1 MERGDKRQVIKITT
15 KRYRRSEI
23 LQEAKNPD
31 LSMLRDK
38 PSFKSTISDYE
49 GLFINY
55 GFRETAYP
63 YTQQNAYSEERERE
77 VTVAVLENDE
87 IYAEFLPTLGGRLWT
102 LYDKRHKKNII
113 YKNDVIR
120 FRNLAIRNAWFSGG
134 VEWNCGVIG
143 HSPFTCSQMYCAE
156 VKGANGEEVLRF
168 YEYERIRGVYY
179 QMDFWLEGNRLMSAV
194 RIENPNEE
202 VVPMYW
208 WSNMAT
214 PEYPGGRVAVAA
226 SRAYN
231 NSDGMGIKN
240 RRFPLTAASMC
251 PIPRIYPILSIISMI
266 YPTASRS
273 SSPTPTRTASTAPV
287 VEPSPERAQAV
298 LVGTP
303 QGLGALAEPADRLRR
318 RLCRDTGGT
327 RQDSV

>member
-1 MERGDKRQVIKITT
+1 MIKITP
-15 KRYRRSEI
+15 KRYRCSEI
-23 LQEAKNPD
+23 LQETKNPD

-38 PSFKSTISDYE
+38 PSFKSTISDCE

-63 YTQQNAYSEERERE
+63 YTQPNAYSEERERE

-156 VKGANGEEVLRF
+156 VKGANGEESFRVLK
-168 YEYERIRGVYY
+168 
-179 QMDFWLEGNRLMSAV
+179 L
-194 RIENPNEE
+194 
-202 VVPMYW
+202 
-208 WSNMAT
+208 
-214 PEYPGGRVAVAA
+214 
-226 SRAYN
+226 
-231 NSDGMGIKN
+231 K
-240 RRFPLTAASMC
+240 
-251 PIPRIYPILSIISMI
+251 
-266 YPTASRS
+266 
-273 SSPTPTRTASTAPV
+273 
-287 VEPSPERAQAV
+287 
-298 LVGTP
+298 
-303 QGLGALAEPADRLRR
+303 
-318 RLCRDTGGT
+318 
-327 RQDSV
+327 

>member
-1 MERGDKRQVIKITT
+1 
-15 KRYRRSEI
+15 
-23 LQEAKNPD
+23 
-31 LSMLRDK
+31 MLRDK

-63 YTQQNAYSEERERE
+63 YTQQNAYSEERERK

-102 LYDKRHKKNII
+102 LYDKRHKKN
-113 YKNDVIR
+113 KNDVIR

-179 QMDFWLEGNRLMSAV
+179 QMDFWLECNRLMSAV

-226 SRAYN
+226 SRA
-231 NSDGMGIKN
+231 SA
-240 RRFPLTAASMC
+240 R
-251 PIPRIYPILSIISMI
+251 YPARKPQQERLENMLS
-266 YPTASRS
+266 AR
-273 SSPTPTRTASTAPV
+273 APC
-287 VEPSPERAQAV
+287 
-298 LVGTP
+298 L
-303 QGLGALAEPADRLRR
+303 
-318 RLCRDTGGT
+318 
-327 RQDSV
+327 